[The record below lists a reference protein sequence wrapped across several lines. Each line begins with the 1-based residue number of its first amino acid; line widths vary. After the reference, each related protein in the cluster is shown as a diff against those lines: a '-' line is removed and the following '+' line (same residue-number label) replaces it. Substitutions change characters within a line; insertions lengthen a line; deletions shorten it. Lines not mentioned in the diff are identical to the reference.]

1 MLVVKNLPANVGDI
15 RDTGSIPESGI
26 SLGQEESMETHS
38 SIPAYKIPWTEKPGK
53 LQSIGSN
60 RVGCDWR
67 DLAHR
72 FVIAFLPRSKC
83 LLISCVQSPSVVILE
98 STKIKSATAS
108 TFPPSICHEVMVL
121 DIMILIFFNI
131 EFQLLLINNKNLITL
146 YNPWL
151 NSKFKY

>member
-1 MLVVKNLPANVGDI
+1 MLVVKNLPINVGDI

-38 SIPAYKIPWTEKPGK
+38 SIPACKIPWTEEPGK

-67 DLAHR
+67 NLARR
-72 FVIAFLPRSKC
+72 FVIAFLPRSKR
-83 LLISCVQSPSVVILE
+83 LLISWLWSPSAVILE
-98 STKIKSATAS
+98 PKKIKSVTAS
-108 TFPPSICHEVMVL
+108 TSPPSICHEVMGL
-121 DIMILIFFNI
+121 HAMILIFFNI